1 MKLIPARIRTVYNH
15 MDKLTLTCQF
25 QIQFVFG
32 AMIFR
37 DIKKELAFHNVDS
50 YKRVFLQTL
59 YL

>member
-15 MDKLTLTCQF
+15 MDKLTLTRQF
-25 QIQFVFG
+25 RIQFVFG
-32 AMIFR
+32 GMIFL

-50 YKRVFLQTL
+50 YKRVFLQML